1 MNVQMQNH
9 LKVGSVLL
17 IAIGML
23 TIPADLPYDSYIAA
37 IVSLL
42 GVIGYALAHYLADP
56 TTATA
61 DLNTAIAGV
70 TNTVN
75 NIMTANN
82 QTTTINPAAL
92 TADATALIS
101 QLVTKYS
108 QAKTTANNPAPM
120 PLAASSVQ

>member
-75 NIMTANN
+75 NIITANN
-82 QTTTINPAAL
+82 QTTTINSSEL
-92 TADATALIS
+92 TADATALVS

-108 QAKTTANNPAPM
+108 QAKT
-120 PLAASSVQ
+120 AASTSGPASIVGVSQ